1 MNGNDDSNY
10 SSQDARQGATGANS
24 LSADK
29 NSESMAELF
38 SDVKPLKKRDRAD
51 LRIHGATAAERSVRR
66 QKEYARQNAIQANAS
81 GAGEQQI
88 LASSDDYLDWVKPN
102 DLVSYKRP
110 GVQEGVFRKLRLGK
124 YSIEGRLDLHRKT
137 VEQARREVIA
147 FIREA
152 LAHESRTVMILHG
165 KGERSTERQAV
176 IKSYLVSWLKQLDSV
191 LAFHSAQPQHGGTG
205 AVYVLLRKSEQAK
218 EKARERHAKR
228 G

>member
-10 SSQDARQGATGANS
+10 LSQDARQGATGANS

-51 LRIHGATAAERSVRR
+51 LRIHSATAAERSVRR
-66 QKEYARQNAIQANAS
+66 QKEYARQNAIQASAS

-102 DLVSYKRP
+102 DIVSYKRP

-124 YSIEGRLDLHRKT
+124 YSIEGRLDLHLSL
-137 VEQARREVIA
+137 IH
-147 FIREA
+147 I
-152 LAHESRTVMILHG
+152 
-165 KGERSTERQAV
+165 
-176 IKSYLVSWLKQLDSV
+176 
-191 LAFHSAQPQHGGTG
+191 
-205 AVYVLLRKSEQAK
+205 
-218 EKARERHAKR
+218 
-228 G
+228 